1 LGNSQLASAQHVAPV
16 RIVVIE
22 DDDAMR
28 EMVATALRLKGYQ
41 VRTAGDGLAGL
52 RLLDAYEP
60 DLVVLDLNLPI
71 VSGLDVVNELRA
83 IAKTRRTPLIAI
95 SGQDQQLRLAK
106 DTNEFMATIAK
117 PFDPQTL
124 VRAVDRVTKQ
134 PGL

>member
-1 LGNSQLASAQHVAPV
+1 
-16 RIVVIE
+16 
-22 DDDAMR
+22 MR

-60 DLVVLDLNLPI
+60 DLVILDLGLPI

-106 DTNEFMATIAK
+106 DTNEFMAAIAK

-124 VRAVDRVTKQ
+124 VRAVDRAMKQ
-134 PGL
+134 SGL

>member
-1 LGNSQLASAQHVAPV
+1 
-16 RIVVIE
+16 
-22 DDDAMR
+22 MR
-28 EMVATALRLKGYQ
+28 EMVATALRLKGYE

-60 DLVVLDLNLPI
+60 DLVVLDLGLPI

-124 VRAVDRVTKQ
+124 VRAVDRVMKQ
-134 PGL
+134 SGL